1 MICYIS
7 IIYNWQVKK
16 MKLFLSTAWKRTR
29 SAEVQRLSFL
39 TLALDVSCQKPRPG
53 SLYPMVS
60 TLVPTC
66 WVPEAVWAVL
76 ERITFLAHAKVWTA
90 DRPVGSESFH
100 RLIYLRCFIT
110 NKARSERAQV
120 DTLVRSVYL
129 RYREAL
135 GEKTSIEK
143 DLYPG
148 EIHNFKSWTE
158 IKYPTKKKTTKLAP
172 YNTEY

>member
-16 MKLFLSTAWKRTR
+16 MKLFLSTAWRRLR
-29 SAEVQRLSFL
+29 SADVQRLPFF
-39 TLALDVSCQKPRPG
+39 TLALDVSCQNPRPG
-53 SLYPMVS
+53 SLYPMEG

-66 WVPEAVWAVL
+66 SVPEAVWAVL
-76 ERITFLAHAKVWTA
+76 ERIKFLAHAKVWTA
-90 DRPVGSESFH
+90 DRPVGSESLH
-100 RLIYLRCFIT
+100 RLSYLRCFIT

-120 DTLVRSVYL
+120 DTLFRSVYL

-135 GEKTSIEK
+135 EEKISIGK
-143 DLYPG
+143 GLYPG

-158 IKYPTKKKTTKLAP
+158 IKYPNKQKQQ
-172 YNTEY
+172 N